1 MKRLGARVHPQQV
14 DQSEIESRRRFMGY
28 SAFAATMLALSGF
41 TRFAAATD
49 AKSPMAEGRPSATA
63 QGAALL
69 RAAHQILDEPLVFPD
84 PLALKV
90 IGSVGEQALWANLQR
105 YQAMRGLR
113 AHIALRSRYAE
124 DQLAHAVQSGVK
136 QYVILGA
143 GLDTFAYRNPHSRL
157 RVFEVDHPA
166 TQRWKKQRLEQAQ
179 LAAPDLLTFAP
190 VDFENQTLA
199 EGLQAAGFMN
209 DEPAFFS
216 LLGVAVYL
224 TKAALMDTL
233 GFVASLSAGSEIVFS
248 YSVSSAL
255 LSTGQ
260 QAARAVS
267 EKQVAAIG
275 EPWISYYDPPALAAD
290 VAELGFGE
298 VLDFGP
304 AEAND
309 RYFKART
316 DDLRVSGGSRMMTA
330 RV

>member
-1 MKRLGARVHPQQV
+1 
-14 DQSEIESRRRFMGY
+14 
-28 SAFAATMLALSGF
+28 
-41 TRFAAATD
+41 
-49 AKSPMAEGRPSATA
+49 
-63 QGAALL
+63 
-69 RAAHQILDEPLVFPD
+69 
-84 PLALKV
+84 
-90 IGSVGEQALWANLQR
+90 
-105 YQAMRGLR
+105 
-113 AHIALRSRYAE
+113 
-124 DQLAHAVQSGVK
+124 
-136 QYVILGA
+136 
-143 GLDTFAYRNPHSRL
+143 
-157 RVFEVDHPA
+157 
-166 TQRWKKQRLEQAQ
+166 
-179 LAAPDLLTFAP
+179 
-190 VDFENQTLA
+190 
-199 EGLQAAGFMN
+199 MN

-224 TKAALMDTL
+224 TKTALMDTL

-267 EKQVAAIG
+267 EKRVAATG

-298 VLDFGP
+298 VLDLGP